1 MRYWPILF
9 VQDGWIFAAPC
20 KEIRI
25 LESVNCLL
33 IESGILGFGIRN
45 TAQTRNPESHKRLES
60 RIQVPLAKTGIQYLE
75 SGIHDVESWIQH
87 CLGFPYCGDNFF
99 FAFLW
104 TETKSRTV
112 KTHTKKERGQYP
124 SIFGLTEQASLMN
137 SNTARGEHASKEEKR
152 TRKTSNTEKFYN
164 LFNIQT
170 ECSISQKRP
179 IHDTTA
185 KRQQGKKL

>member
-1 MRYWPILF
+1 MSVEWWTPRSMRYWPILF
-9 VQDGWIFAAPC
+9 VQDGWIFAVPC
-20 KEIRI
+20 TEIRI

-112 KTHTKKERGQYP
+112 K
-124 SIFGLTEQASLMN
+124 
-137 SNTARGEHASKEEKR
+137 NTQKKR
-152 TRKTSNTEKFYN
+152 TRP
-164 LFNIQT
+164 I
-170 ECSISQKRP
+170 SIHLRFDRTIFVNEFKYCTRRACKQRRITNKEN
-179 IHDTTA
+179 
-185 KRQQGKKL
+185 KQYWEVL